1 MDEKIELSPVQAF
14 LILLL
19 GSRNYEPVKGKTWLQ
34 KEMFLISQNTGL
46 KEEVYFEPHFYGPY
60 SETVDAELENL
71 EILGLAASK
80 GNGEIALTE
89 KGKEV
94 YVTILKIASA
104 EKLEL
109 IKEIKEE
116 LNDLNEDE
124 LLAYIYFSF
133 PETTKEAVR
142 FENIKH
148 KRVKLAM
155 NLYEKEKVSLGKA
168 AEIAG
173 IDIKAFMDE
182 IRRKGLKVPLSR

>member
-1 MDEKIELSPVQAF
+1 MRGKMDFSPVQAF

-19 GSRNYEPVKGKTWLQ
+19 GSRNGEPVRGKTWLQ
-34 KEMFLISQNTGL
+34 KEMFLIAKNTGL

-60 SETVDAELENL
+60 SETIDTELENL
-71 EILGLAASK
+71 QILELVAE
-80 GNGEIALTE
+80 NGEIRLTG

-94 YVTILKIASA
+94 YANLLKIAST

-109 IKEIKEE
+109 IKEVKEE

-142 FENIKH
+142 FENIER
-148 KRVKLAM
+148 KRAQLAIS
-155 NLYEKEKVSLGKA
+155 LYEKEKVSLGKA
-168 AEIAG
+168 SEIAG
-173 IDIKAFMDE
+173 MDIKAFMDE

>member
-1 MDEKIELSPVQAF
+1 MRGKMDFSPVQAF

-19 GSRNYEPVKGKTWLQ
+19 GSRNGEPVRGKTWLQ
-34 KEMFLISQNTGL
+34 KEMFLIAKNTGL

-60 SETVDAELENL
+60 SETIDTELENL
-71 EILGLAASK
+71 QILELVAE
-80 GNGEIALTE
+80 NGEIRLTG
-89 KGKEV
+89 KGKEA
-94 YVTILKIASA
+94 YANLLKIAST

-109 IKEIKEE
+109 IKEVKEE

-142 FENIKH
+142 FENIER
-148 KRVKLAM
+148 KRAQLAIS
-155 NLYEKEKVSLGKA
+155 LYEKEKVSLGKA
-168 AEIAG
+168 SEIAG
-173 IDIKAFMDE
+173 MDIKAFMDE